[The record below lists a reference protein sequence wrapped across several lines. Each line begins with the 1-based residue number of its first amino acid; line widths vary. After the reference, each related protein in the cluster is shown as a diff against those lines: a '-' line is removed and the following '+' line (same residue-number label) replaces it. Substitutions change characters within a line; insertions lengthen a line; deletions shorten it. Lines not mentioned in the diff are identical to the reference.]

1 MKCIMNIM
9 ALLFCSVVLMGQE
22 KKPVVFYLRNLPIE
36 RIGEYSDAR
45 IKADLWDEGF
55 LVLDV
60 DCSVFPKT
68 SPELEEALMC
78 FHIGIPELLQQDA
91 EKGLVDLSAVY
102 YVPEGYTI
110 TRNIPVWNIKE
121 HGADGSVE
129 WVMDTWNSHI
139 VSRYGM
145 SPVSAPEQMTNPD
158 GSPLDWNLY
167 MDIIHPSGKASD
179 KVPLLLTFGS
189 ASPRISSFKPV
200 GPIGRQYRSIFPLGF
215 LTTGY
220 AFAVADH
227 CYNPL
232 ARSDSWKHFRQYT
245 LDDFNGLASS
255 TAFVRYLRTHMDT
268 YNLDGK
274 IGVMGISKASYSAVR
289 VADSGNQS
297 GEEFLLFNG
306 RPNDRLQPWSAA
318 GSRVDVAYAAAGIGS
333 ERAFRFVGEQT
344 VPMLTSAGLTDE
356 YNQWEVYPEVVRAMT
371 ESDHNHLAFWMEDM
385 GHTFPCMGVDAAT
398 GEARYVLFKRFFDHY
413 LKSPSSDVLYALPA
427 SAADIYGYSR
437 ILPEENLLPKDHS
450 RQMRPYWANEF
461 AEHYAG
467 FTMRHATGENKF
479 VFFNRFYETFL
490 KGMNVN
496 WPVLSSDDVFYGDM
510 QPLEAYAPITIRFC
524 EPYQLSEIEK
534 YVKIAQA
541 VDSTSVTGIW
551 RSSMN
556 GTCFTFYPSE
566 PLCKGHEYII
576 SVPYS
581 ITSKAGRKPNSHF
594 IKKFIVD

>member
-1 MKCIMNIM
+1 MKYITNILT
-9 ALLFCSVVLMGQE
+9 LLLCSIVSVGQVP
-22 KKPVVFYLRNLPIE
+22 KKPVVFYLRNLPVE
-36 RIGEYSDAR
+36 RIGEYSDSR
-45 IKADLWDEGF
+45 IKADLRSDGF

-78 FHIGIPELLQQDA
+78 FHIDSPKILQQYT
-91 EKGLVDLSAVY
+91 EKDLVDLTAVY

-121 HGADGSVE
+121 HGAEGSIE
-129 WVMDTWNSHI
+129 WVMDTWNTHI

-145 SPVSAPEQMTNPD
+145 SPVSTADQMTNPD

-179 KVPLLLTFGS
+179 KVPLLLNFAS

-220 AFAVADH
+220 AFAIADH

-232 ARSDSWKHFRQYT
+232 ARSESWKHFKQYT
-245 LDDFNGLASS
+245 LDDFNGYASS
-255 TAFVRYLRTHMDT
+255 TAFIRYLRTHLDT
-268 YNLDGK
+268 YNLNGK

-289 VADSGNQS
+289 VSSSSNDS
-297 GEEFLLFNG
+297 EEFLLFNG
-306 RPNDRLQPWSAA
+306 RPNDRPQPWP
-318 GSRVDVAYAAAGIGS
+318 GTGNNVDVAYAAAGIGS
-333 ERAFRFVGEQT
+333 ERAFIYVGEHT
-344 VPMLTSAGLTDE
+344 APMLTSAGLTDE
-356 YNQWEVYPEVVRAMT
+356 YNQWEVYPEVVRYMT

-398 GEARYVLFKRFFDHY
+398 GEKRYVLFKRFFDNY
-413 LKSPSSDVLYALPA
+413 LKAPSSDVLYVLPA
-427 SAADIYGYSR
+427 TKADEYGYSR

-450 RQMRPYWANEF
+450 RHMRPYWMNDF

-479 VFFNRFYETFL
+479 VFFNGFYQTFL

-510 QPLEAYAPITIRFC
+510 QPLDTYAPITVRFC
-524 EPYQLSEIEK
+524 ESYQLSEVERYI
-534 YVKIAQA
+534 KIVQA
-541 VDSTSVTGIW
+541 GESTSVPGTW
-551 RSSMN
+551 ASSMN
-556 GTCFTFYPSE
+556 GTSFTFYPSE
-566 PLCKGHEYII
+566 PLSKGKEYII
-576 SVPYS
+576 SIPCS
-581 ITSKAGRKPNSHF
+581 ITSRTGRNPNSHC
-594 IKKFIVD
+594 IKKFVVD